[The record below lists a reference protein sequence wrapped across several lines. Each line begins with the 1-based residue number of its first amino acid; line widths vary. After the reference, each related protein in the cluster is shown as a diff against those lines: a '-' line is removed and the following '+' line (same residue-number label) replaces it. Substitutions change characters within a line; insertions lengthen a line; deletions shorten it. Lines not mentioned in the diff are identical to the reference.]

1 MPNNQSSLGPAFW
14 GNFVRLDAAKDGK
27 HGEEKLH
34 ETLEATGLQLA
45 LQPKGG
51 EIITLDEL
59 HGLQARR
66 RTALTVHG
74 FCSSLSRSTLILMR
88 TKEMQME
95 CSVRRGPQTGAEKW
109 TEKRTG
115 KRKR

>member
-45 LQPKGG
+45 LQPKGS
-51 EIITLDEL
+51 EIITLE
-59 HGLQARR
+59 
-66 RTALTVHG
+66 
-74 FCSSLSRSTLILMR
+74 
-88 TKEMQME
+88 EMQME